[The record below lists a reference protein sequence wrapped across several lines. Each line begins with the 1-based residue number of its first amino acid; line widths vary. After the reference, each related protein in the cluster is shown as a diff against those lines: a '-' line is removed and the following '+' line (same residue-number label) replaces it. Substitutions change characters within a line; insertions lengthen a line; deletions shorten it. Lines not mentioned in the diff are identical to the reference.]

1 MTQSTPTVPDWP
13 RPHHEPSASKAF
25 LFCLVFGEPPADLN
39 ISRARHHVDQLPPEL
54 QVSIHAR
61 GDDPAWFDAWFSPP
75 VGLEMPHVFG
85 EDAPKVAAAGRV
97 AAVRAEFNDPDS
109 LAYLRNTVGV
119 VSAIAEHGAVAIF
132 DVQALTWWRPQE
144 WRRRFVDRSEFAI
157 GDHIFTAVSRDPG
170 DASKTSLRTRGMA
183 KFGRPDLLVRHLPGP
198 AGVDNPAVA
207 RAAEVVD
214 GLANYLAR
222 GGILSDGQTM
232 HLARYDSSIVFFETP
247 ESKKRSDPSAQP
259 PLEISDI
266 DPRTGLSS
274 EGIPHLLSKMQAGE
288 TR

>member
-13 RPHHEPSASKAF
+13 RPHHKPSPSKAS
-25 LFCLVFGEPPADLN
+25 LFYLVFGEPPADLN

-54 QVSIHAR
+54 RVSIHAR

-85 EDAPKVAAAGRV
+85 EEAPKVAAAGRV
-97 AAVRAEFNDPDS
+97 AAVRAEFNDPES

-119 VSAIAEHGAVAIF
+119 VSAIAEQGAVAIF
-132 DVQALTWWRPQE
+132 DVQALTWWRPE
-144 WRRRFVDRSEFAI
+144 GWRRRFVDRSEFAI

-170 DASKTSLRTRGMA
+170 DESKTSLRTRGMK

-198 AGVDNPAVA
+198 ADVDSPSVA
-207 RAAEVVD
+207 HAAEVVD

-222 GGILSDGQTM
+222 GGILSDGETM
-232 HLARYDSSIVFFETP
+232 HLARYDSSIVFFEAP
-247 ESKKRSDPSAQP
+247 QLRRKSDPDERP

-266 DPRTGLSS
+266 NSQTGLSG
-274 EGIPHLLSKMQAGE
+274 EGIPHLLAKMDAPPGE
-288 TR
+288 